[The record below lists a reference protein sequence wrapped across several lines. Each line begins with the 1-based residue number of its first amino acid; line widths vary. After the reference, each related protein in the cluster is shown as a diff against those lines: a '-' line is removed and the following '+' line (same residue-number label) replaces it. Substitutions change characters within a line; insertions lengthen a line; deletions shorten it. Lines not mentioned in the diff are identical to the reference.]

1 MGRQRKS
8 LENEVK
14 NMLLSIDI
22 LNHNEEVFK
31 KLFLNPQKT
40 HKEEPLDADN
50 KTNPSDERVIIPS
63 KS

>member
-8 LENEVK
+8 LENEVS
-14 NMLLSIDI
+14 NTLISIDI
-22 LNHNEEVFK
+22 INHNEKVFK
-31 KLFLNPQKT
+31 KLFLNPQET

-50 KTNPSDERVIIPS
+50 KTNSSDERTVIPS